1 MRLGAL
7 GRLVQ
12 SIRRLFFGLISKNK
26 VIGKPRLMQPL
37 HAVGRGCIR
46 IGDGVA
52 IGYYPSPGYFS
63 SSTYLEARHHGA
75 VISIGDA
82 TAFNNG
88 FVAIAEHT
96 AIQIGRRCLIGTNV
110 EIYDSDFHGLAIED
124 RQKSA
129 PDWARP
135 VVVGDD
141 VFIGSNFKILKGVN
155 VGQGSVIANGAVVL
169 KDVKPHS
176 VVGGNP
182 ARYIKSLK

>member
-12 SIRRLFFGLISKNK
+12 SIRRLFFGLISTNK

-37 HAVGRGCIR
+37 HAVGRGCIKV
-46 IGDGVA
+46 GDGVT

-82 TAFNNG
+82 TALNNG

-96 AIQIGRRCLIGTNV
+96 SIQIGRRCLIGTNV
-110 EIYDSDFHGLAIED
+110 EIYDSDF
-124 RQKSA
+124 
-129 PDWARP
+129 
-135 VVVGDD
+135 
-141 VFIGSNFKILKGVN
+141 IGSNVKVLKGVYI
-155 VGQGSVIANGAVVL
+155 GQGSVIANGAVVV